1 MILLDAGGCAGQVD
15 HLVFLVR
22 QAKPGAPN
30 SQW

>member
-22 QAKPGAPN
+22 QAQPGAPK
-30 SQW
+30 